1 MSAQQ
6 AASNEPRSDSMS
18 EREKEVA
25 QDDVDKKPQENPVED
40 DASMLS
46 AGNLRVCVVQAIGGT
61 LNGYSIGFVGVYST
75 LYGYSTNCANYRFES
90 GCSTVPNANCKW
102 FPPSGTAAGYCGWVD
117 GTCSKLYPNE
127 DNGGTSDNDAI
138 VNCNGD
144 SSRCAWSY
152 SAGECQNPSG
162 YSSSDN
168 GIFAGAMI
176 AGCLIGSVFAGPLA
190 TAIGAKISFLLVGIV
205 GIVSSVM
212 YHVSC
217 AEDEFWVLIV
227 GRFVIG
233 LFLGV
238 VGVACPMYTD
248 QNAHPRW
255 KRTIGCLFQV
265 FTTFGIFMA
274 SMMGLALGQSIY
286 FDHDRDQKT
295 MARMQGL
302 CAVSTMF
309 SIVMIGLGV
318 IVNDS
323 RAKFDGGD
331 DKNAIELDA
340 NEYGYVEMIPRLV
353 MGTVMAGTL
362 QLTGINAVMNY
373 APTIMGSLGLAPLV
387 GNFYVMVWNFV
398 TTIISIPLSYVFTM
412 RQLFLFGSI
421 FTSCMCMFMCG
432 IPVYPGVSSRDAKDG
447 VAITGIILFI
457 LGFEVCVGPCYY
469 VLTQDMFPPSFRP
482 RGASFTQV
490 MQFIFN
496 LIINVCYPIA
506 TERISGGKSGN
517 QDKGQAIAFIFFGG
531 LGIIC
536 FIVQVFF
543 LHPWDEAK
551 DGKKDMSPDQRR
563 GEAELAQ

>member
-6 AASNEPRSDSMS
+6 IASNEPRSDSMS

-25 QDDVDKKPQENPVED
+25 QENVRPKEDPVED
-40 DASMLS
+40 DASLLS
-46 AGNLRVCVVQAIGGT
+46 AGNIRVCIVQAVGGT

-75 LYGYSTNCANYRFES
+75 LYKYSTNCADYRFES

-102 FPPSGTAAGYCGWVD
+102 TPASGSTAGYCGWAE

-127 DNGGTSDNDAI
+127 DNGGPSNDVAI
-138 VNCNGD
+138 TNCNSD
-144 SSRCAWSY
+144 SRCAWSY
-152 SAGECQNPSG
+152 GDTECQNPSG

-168 GIFAGAMI
+168 GIFAGSMI

-227 GRFVIG
+227 GRFAIG

-248 QNAHPRW
+248 QNAHPKW
-255 KRTIGCLFQV
+255 KRTIGVLFQV
-265 FTTFGIFMA
+265 FTTFGIFSA
-274 SMMGLALGQSIY
+274 AMMGLALGQSIY
-286 FDHDRDQKT
+286 FSHDKDQKA

-302 CAVSTMF
+302 CAVSTLL

-318 IVNDS
+318 TMNDS

-331 DKNAIELDA
+331 DENAIELDA
-340 NEYGYVEMIPRLV
+340 NEYSFVEMTPRLI
-353 MGTVMAGTL
+353 MGFVMAGTL

-373 APTIMGSLGLAPLV
+373 APTIMGNLGLAPLV

-432 IPVYPGVSSRDAKDG
+432 IPVYPDVSSRDAKNG

-469 VLTQDMFPPSFRP
+469 VLTQDLFPPSFRP
-482 RGASFTQV
+482 RGASVTQV
-490 MQFIFN
+490 AQFIFN

-517 QDKGQAIAFIFFGG
+517 QDKGQSIAFIFFGG

-536 FIVQVFF
+536 FIVQIFF

-551 DGKKDMSPDQRR
+551 EGKKNADPAMQR
-563 GEAELAQ
+563 GEQELAQ